1 MIPFTERTL
10 VIIKPDAV
18 QRGLIG
24 EIISRLER
32 VGLTIVGLKLLQP
45 TLDQA
50 RNHYPAT
57 DTQLRQM
64 GNKTIKTYSD
74 LGIDPVAELGTAD
87 PIEIGGMIHS
97 WNAEFLSSGPV
108 VACVVRG
115 VHCVRKVRAMA
126 GKTMPIDAQP
136 GTIRG
141 DYSSESP
148 AVSNLLKSSVHNLV
162 HASDDENNPGEPEE
176 EITHWFS
183 SDEIVSYVP
192 VSNFAMV
199 KERS

>member
-1 MIPFTERTL
+1 MIPFTQRTL

-24 EIISRLER
+24 EIIGRLER
-32 VGLTIVGLKLLQP
+32 AGLSIIGMKLLHP
-45 TLDQA
+45 NLEQA
-50 RNHYPAT
+50 KNHYPAT
-57 DTQLRQM
+57 DVQLRQM

-74 LGIDPVAELGTAD
+74 LGIDPVEELGTND
-87 PIEIGGMIHS
+87 PVSIGRMIHS

-108 VACVVRG
+108 VACVVQG
-115 VHCVRKVRAMA
+115 VHSVRKVRAIA
-126 GKTMPIDAQP
+126 GKTMPIDAAP

-162 HASDDENNPGEPEE
+162 HASDDENDPEEPEK
-176 EITHWFS
+176 EIAHWFS
-183 SDEIVSYVP
+183 TDEIVSYVP
-192 VSNFAMV
+192 VSTLAMV
-199 KERS
+199 KE